1 MLNGRTSSGKDI
13 NAKMAELNVQVNN
26 LWYVLLW
33 VPQHAP

>member
-26 LWYVLLW
+26 LWYALFLSRSTC
-33 VPQHAP
+33 P